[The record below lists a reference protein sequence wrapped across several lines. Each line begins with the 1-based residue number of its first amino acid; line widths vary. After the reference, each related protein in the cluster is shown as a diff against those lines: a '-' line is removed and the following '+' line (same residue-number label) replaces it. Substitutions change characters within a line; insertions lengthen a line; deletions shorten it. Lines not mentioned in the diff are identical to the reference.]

1 MEKTFFVKNLRGED
15 IGKIIFSDNKFQV
28 DIADK
33 KNQEKIQI
41 LLNSFLEQG
50 IYDLGEVILKNP
62 IKSGDPLFFQEIQ
75 NQLARRGYA
84 PIENG
89 KK

>member
-1 MEKTFFVKNLRGED
+1 MKKTFIVKNLRGKD

-33 KNQEKIQI
+33 KNQEKIQV
-41 LLNSFLEQG
+41 LLNSFIEKG

-62 IKSGDPLFFQEIQ
+62 IKLSDFLFFDEIQ
-75 NQLARRGYA
+75 NQLARRGYTLME
-84 PIENG
+84 I
-89 KK
+89 K